1 MKKMLVVILSLM
13 LIFPVISGCAQK
25 SEASKPI
32 GMAVE
37 FTDHAACAYIAQD
50 QGYFKEAGLNLSAYE
65 SYVTG
70 TALAAALARGD
81 IQAAYICLVPAIS
94 AYANAEVPL
103 KVVAGTHKYGYG
115 LAVNPDKIKNIQDL
129 AKPGIRIG
137 CVQTGSAADVALQKM
152 MDKYGLERDTVL
164 KNVQQMNP
172 PKQLLAIQAGKLDA
186 TLMPEQWATMAED
199 CGFQML
205 LTARDIWPEMQG
217 SVLIVKEDLLNN
229 SPETVQKL
237 VEVSQKATAWAHD
250 NPGEAAEI
258 MARQLQSAGDQVFPA
273 EVADTAK
280 QLEIT
285 SDIMLRSMDRLEYS
299 VGIDPVVVQNTI
311 DYMASLGY
319 LKNGFKAE
327 DILDLRFL
335 KQ

>member
-1 MKKMLVVILSLM
+1 MKKLLVLVLLLVI
-13 LIFPVISGCAQK
+13 VIPITSSCSQEQK
-25 SEASKPI
+25 TEKPI

-37 FTDHAACAYIAQD
+37 FTDHAACAYIARD
-50 QGYFKEAGLNLSAYE
+50 KGYFAEAGLNLAAYE

-81 IQAAYICLVPAIS
+81 IQTAYICLVPAIS
-94 AYANAEVPL
+94 AYANAGVPL

-115 LAVNPDKIKNIQDL
+115 LAVNPDKIKNVQDL

-152 MDKYGLERDTVL
+152 VDKYGMDRATVA
-164 KNVQQMNP
+164 KNIQQMNP

-186 TLMPEQWATMAED
+186 ALMPEQWATMAED

-205 LTARDIWPEMQG
+205 LTARDIWPDMQG
-217 SVLIVKEDLLNN
+217 SVLIVKEELLNEN
-229 SPETVQKL
+229 PETVKKL
-237 VEVSQKATAWAHD
+237 VEISRKATVWAHN

-258 MARQLQSAGDQVFPA
+258 MARQIQSTGDQVFPV
-273 EVADTAK
+273 EVAETAK
-280 QLEIT
+280 QLQIT
-285 SDIMLRSMDRLEYS
+285 SEIMLRSMERLEYA
-299 VGIDPVVVQNTI
+299 VGIDPAMVQETI

-319 LKNGFKAE
+319 IKAGFPAE
-327 DILDLRFL
+327 KILDLRFL
-335 KQ
+335 K

>member
-1 MKKMLVVILSLM
+1 MKKLTIVVLSLM
-13 LIFPVISGCAQK
+13 LILPLISGCYQQ

-50 QGYFKEAGLNLSAYE
+50 KGYFKEAGLNLSAYE

-81 IQAAYICLVPAIS
+81 IQTAYICLVPAIS
-94 AYANAEVPL
+94 AYANAGVPL

-115 LAVNPDKIKNIQDL
+115 LAVNPDKIKTIQDL

-152 MDKYGLERDTVL
+152 IDKYGLDRDIVL

-172 PKQLLAIQAGKLDA
+172 PKQLMAIQAGKLDA

-205 LTARDIWPEMQG
+205 LTAQDIWPEMQG
-217 SVLIVKEDLLNN
+217 SVLIVKEDLLNS

-237 VEVSQKATAWAHD
+237 VEISQKTTAWAHD
-250 NPGEAAEI
+250 NPKEPAEI
-258 MARQLQSAGDQVFPA
+258 MARQLQSAGDQVFPTDVA
-273 EVADTAK
+273 ETAK
-280 QLEIT
+280 QLTIT
-285 SDIMLRSMDRLEYS
+285 SEIMLRSMDRLEYS
-299 VGIDPVVVQNTI
+299 VGIDPVMVQNTI

-319 LKNGFKAE
+319 IKNSFKAE
-327 DILDLRFL
+327 NILDLRFL
-335 KQ
+335 R

>member
-1 MKKMLVVILSLM
+1 MKNLLVMVLLLVLVLT
-13 LIFPVISGCAQK
+13 LIGGCAQEPK
-25 SEASKPI
+25 TDKPI
-32 GMAVE
+32 GIAVE

-50 QGYFKEAGLNLSAYE
+50 KGYFTEVGLNLSAYE

-81 IQAAYICLVPAIS
+81 IQTAYICLVPAIS
-94 AYANAEVPL
+94 AYANAGVPI

-115 LAVNPDKIKNIQDL
+115 LAVNPDKIKSVQDL

-137 CVQTGSAADVALQKM
+137 CVQTGSAADFALQKM
-152 MDKYGLERDTVL
+152 IDKYGLDRETVL

-172 PKQLLAIQAGKLDA
+172 PKQILAIQAGKLDA

-205 LTARDIWPEMQG
+205 LTAQDIWPEMQG
-217 SVLIVKEDLLNN
+217 SVLIVKEELLKDN
-229 SPETVQKL
+229 PEIVRKL
-237 VEVSQKATAWAHD
+237 VEISQKATVWAHD
-250 NPGEAAEI
+250 NPGEASEI
-258 MARQLQSAGDQVFPA
+258 MARQLQSAGDQVFPV

-280 QLEIT
+280 QLTIT
-285 SDIMLRSMDRLEYS
+285 SEIMLRSMDRLEYS
-299 VGIDPVVVQNTI
+299 MGIDPVIVQNTI

-319 LKNGFKAE
+319 IKNSFKAE
-327 DILDLRFL
+327 NILDLRFL
-335 KQ
+335 KP